1 MSIETIGEI
10 LTEMR
15 EIYDENGLV
24 HDSDMQAV
32 GLGCEHCR
40 FAHLLKLMKQ
50 LYEVEEDDK
59 PNPSFRVGNRMMSR
73 REAVLPQLEQRWKDE
88 KDKKVKRAEK
98 RDAALQRLANKR

>member
-50 LYEVEEDDK
+50 IYEVEEDDK
-59 PNPSFRVGNRMMSR
+59 PQARFRGRSR
-73 REAVLPQLEQRWKDE
+73 RDAELPALEQRWTDE